1 MKKYTMCMI
10 AAAVLLFSS
19 CGQKENTYDS
29 NNPQASIEQMTKDM
43 SAGDKVELQL
53 AIQKI
58 IMKEIGKSDKPFAA
72 ALQLAKNPEKAV
84 EYTRCLDGMTAQEI
98 IAMAGSGQELGKAIN
113 EMEKEIDKA
122 ADELDKVFDDMEK
135 DLDKA
140 FDELERELDNL

>member
-10 AAAVLLFSS
+10 AAAALLFSS

-29 NNPQASIEQMTKDM
+29 NNPQASIAKMTENM

-58 IMKEIGKSDKPFAA
+58 MMKEIGKSDKPFAA

-84 EYTRCLDGMTAQEI
+84 EYTRCLDGLTAQEI